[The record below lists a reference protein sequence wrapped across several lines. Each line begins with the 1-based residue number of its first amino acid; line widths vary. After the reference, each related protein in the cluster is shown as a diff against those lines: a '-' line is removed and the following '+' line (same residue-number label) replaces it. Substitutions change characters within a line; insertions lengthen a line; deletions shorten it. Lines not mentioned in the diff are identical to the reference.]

1 MDIEFTLNS
10 RFTRLG
16 YYYSERGIRGHA
28 FHYTKPTDET
38 LKRGICRLKKR
49 IDSDGEFGS
58 WGRDMVYGTYL
69 HICFERQVLNPMVGF
84 LNFSAFY
91 LNIAS
96 KALSS
101 YLPLLKL
108 DILMDSI
115 CPSPWALIFTQFYQ
129 FFLEL
134 LPSFR

>member
-58 WGRDMVYGTYL
+58 WGRDMGIWNISPPL
-69 HICFERQVLNPMVGF
+69 CFPRRNQGLKNPQMGWDF
-84 LNFSAFY
+84 
-91 LNIAS
+91 
-96 KALSS
+96 
-101 YLPLLKL
+101 
-108 DILMDSI
+108 
-115 CPSPWALIFTQFYQ
+115 
-129 FFLEL
+129 
-134 LPSFR
+134 